1 MSSSTLCQKRGNR
14 RQKKKGGLRSRSVIA
29 RQPSFSTARRRLRIG
44 VSKWNQSAGTQL
56 HQKQQKE
63 GPQLQ
68 LPIDPREMAVESYF
82 GKHSVARDRV
92 LTAEI
97 LKRACGKLS
106 LEQVER
112 YVKSD
117 RFIKLDGSHVTTEQA
132 KREEEQ
138 LLNLVRNGWDTC
150 KPIGPAFELDRAKL
164 TGEQHRALE
173 HVLASRDLV
182 MDVSGIAGAGKS
194 NLLKQV
200 AAAASYRGKSVAIL
214 SPTDASVK
222 NLRKTGLQPRLTL
235 FWCFCAR

>member
-1 MSSSTLCQKRGNR
+1 SITPE
-14 RQKKKGGLRSRSVIA
+14 A
-29 RQPSFSTARRRLRIG
+29 A
-44 VSKWNQSAGTQL
+44 
-56 HQKQQKE
+56 KE

-92 LTAEI
+92 LIAEI

-106 LEQVER
+106 LERVER

-117 RFIKLDGSHVTTEQA
+117 RFIKLDGSHVPTEQA

-138 LLNLVRNGWDTC
+138 LLNVWRNGWDTC
-150 KPIGPAFELDRAKL
+150 KPIGPAFELDQAKL
-164 TGEQHRALE
+164 TEEQRKALE

-194 NLLKQV
+194 YLLKQL

-222 NLRKTGLQPRLTL
+222 DLRKTGFQ
-235 FWCFCAR
+235 